1 MPSDFPPEPETTF
14 MELQQRAEEFRADLP
29 SPSDLAERS
38 GGWRPFARHTLTWMI
53 SGYRE
58 TQAQDLAASV
68 AYYALLAIVPTV
80 LALVSII
87 GFVLRT
93 DDGYRQA
100 VDLVLWVVPEGLTTE
115 GIAALPSLR
124 DRSGVF
130 GLASI
135 VGFLWIGSTF
145 FAALGRAMNRVYS
158 VPDWS
163 PVQQRVRGLIGVV
176 AFSLLFIISVVAAI
190 VPTVVLGIDERT
202 LPLGLE
208 RWRLFTG
215 LYQAL
220 SYVVAVAVA
229 MVLFAVI
236 FRIVPAAG
244 QRVFDIVPGAMAI
257 GVAFVLLA
265 QVFPLYLRIVQG
277 WNLIGGTAGLLSL
290 VLVWFYLLAH
300 LFLFG
305 AYINSTWQRHRQEKQ
320 ERL

>member
-1 MPSDFPPEPETTF
+1 
-14 MELQQRAEEFRADLP
+14 MELQKRAEEFREDLP
-29 SPSDLAERS
+29 SPSELADIT
-38 GGWRPFARHTLTWMI
+38 GGWRPFARHTLAWMI
-53 SGYRE
+53 TGYRE
-58 TQAQDLAASV
+58 TRAQDLAASV

-93 DDGYRQA
+93 DDGYQQA
-100 VDLVLWVVPEGLTTE
+100 IDLVLWVVPEGLTTE
-115 GIAALPSLR
+115 GISALPSLR
-124 DRSGVF
+124 DRSGAF

-145 FAALGRAMNRVYS
+145 FAALGRAMNQVYG

-208 RWRLFTG
+208 RWQLFTG
-215 LYQAL
+215 LYQFL
-220 SYVVAVAVA
+220 SYIVAVVVA

-244 QRVFDIVPGAMAI
+244 QSLFDIVPGAVVI
-257 GVAFVLLA
+257 GTAFVLLA
-265 QVFPLYLRIVQG
+265 QAFPVYLRIVRG

-320 ERL
+320 GRL